1 MTNQYIDGREAMRR
15 MEEWGAQKKPFL
27 FLIDF
32 EGTECQVLPL
42 DEIDPEELRYDF
54 RGVTNW
60 TEQED
65 APFPPLEWKPKPEAY
80 ETYRQSFDYVFE
92 QLHAG
97 NSFLTNLTVA
107 TPVRTNW
114 TLRQIFRA
122 ARAPCL
128 WCFRRRSSCR

>member
-1 MTNQYIDGREAMRR
+1 MD
-15 MEEWGAQKKPFL
+15 EWGAQKKPFL

-32 EGTECQVLPL
+32 EGTECLVLSL
-42 DEIDPEELRYDF
+42 DEIDPEELGYDF
-54 RGVTNW
+54 RGMTNW
-60 TEQED
+60 REKDT
-65 APFPPLEWKPKPEAY
+65 APLPPLEWNPQPETY

-114 TLRQIFRA
+114 SLRQIFRA
-122 ARAPCL
+122 ARAPYRL
-128 WCFRRRSSCR
+128 SLIHI